1 MEIRSFIAIEIPAG
15 IRQEIKKLVADIQN
29 TEADVKWVRPEG
41 IHLTLKFLGSVKE
54 DMVEKVALA
63 VRPVVE
69 AWRPFRLKAHGV
81 GCFPGI
87 RNPRVLWIG
96 LEQEEGSAVRLQQE
110 IETKTAELGFSPED
124 RPFHPHLTLGRVRS
138 PKGRNALI
146 KMLETNSRLE
156 LSSFQVERVTLFRS
170 DLRPGGPVYTKLHE
184 FVMK

>member
-1 MEIRSFIAIEIPAG
+1 MEIRSFIAVEIPVG
-15 IRQEIKKLVADIQN
+15 IRQEIKRLLADIQN

-41 IHLTLKFLGSVKE
+41 IHLTFKFLGSVKE
-54 DMVEKVALA
+54 DVVEKVALA

-110 IETKTAELGFSPED
+110 IETKTAELGFSPES
-124 RPFHPHLTLGRVRS
+124 RPFQPHLTLGRVRS
-138 PKGRNALI
+138 PKGRNLLI
-146 KMLETNSRLE
+146 KMLETNSHLD
-156 LSSFQVERVTLFRS
+156 LSSFPVDRVFLFRS
-170 DLRPGGPVYTKLHE
+170 DLRPGGSVYTKLHE